1 MEIKAALEK
10 VCDKCDK
17 FATTLRQ
24 LQNNKKPINSL
35 IYIYIYIE
43 VVAVCSLWCVPILL
57 GSFWALWV
65 NLSLSPYIATT
76 FYATTATTSPKGG
89 SLK

>member
-1 MEIKAALEK
+1 MQSKTALVK

-24 LQNNKKPINSL
+24 LQKNKKPINSL
-35 IYIYIYIE
+35 IYIYIYTE
-43 VVAVCSLWCVPILL
+43 VVATCSLCGVPVLL
-57 GSFWALWV
+57 GTPWALWV
-65 NLSLSPYIATT
+65 NLSVCPYIATT

>member
-1 MEIKAALEK
+1 MKAWIVLAK
-10 VCDKCDK
+10 VCYNCYN

-43 VVAVCSLWCVPILL
+43 VVATCRLCGVPVLL

-65 NLSLSPYIATT
+65 NLSVSPYIATT
-76 FYATTATTSPKGG
+76 FYATTATTFEMEI
-89 SLK
+89 SLR